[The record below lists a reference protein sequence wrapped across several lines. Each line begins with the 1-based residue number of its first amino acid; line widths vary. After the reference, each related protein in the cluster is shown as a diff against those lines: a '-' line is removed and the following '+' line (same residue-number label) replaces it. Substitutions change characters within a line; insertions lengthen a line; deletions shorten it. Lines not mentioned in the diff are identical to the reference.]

1 VNIKTNTKQW
11 ENVLRCYLTGLFLGG
26 LSSRSKQH
34 TGLLLVGLH
43 GGLGD
48 LSTGTIALLDGL
60 DDSDGNGLSH
70 ISYGES
76 SERSVVGE
84 WLDAHWLGWQH
95 LDNSRVTRLNLGR
108 VVLNLLTRSSVDLLD
123 HLVESAGDVRGVAIE
138 NWGVSL
144 LDFTWVVQDDDL
156 SVEALALGGWVVLGV
171 RAHITS
177 SDVLDGDVLDVE
189 ADVVAWYT
197 LWDLGVVHLDRLDL
211 SGDVGWR
218 EFHDH
223 TGLDDTGLD
232 STDWHSSNTTDL
244 VDILEWESEGL
255 VGWSDW
261 LIDGVEGLEEGL
273 TTLLAT
279 LLGLLSPALVPRH
292 VSGRLDHVIS
302 VPARD
307 RYESNG
313 LRVVTDLLD
322 VVADLLHDLL
332 VSVLGVLWL
341 GVVHLVDANDELLDA
356 EGEGEQSVLSG
367 LTVLGD
373 TGLELTD
380 TGGDDEDGAI
390 GLRGSGDHVLD
401 KVTVAWRV
409 DDGDLVLVGLELP
422 EGDIDGDT
430 SLSLGLQLVQ
440 NPSVLE
446 GAFAHLGGFLL
457 ELLDSSLVDT
467 TAFVDQMTG
476 GGRFTGID
484 VSDDD
489 DIDMSLCLSHVFCKF
504 DLRL

>member
-1 VNIKTNTKQW
+1 MCLHYLSSVHPN
-11 ENVLRCYLTGLFLGG
+11 LLLLTGLGG
-26 LSSRSKQH
+26 R
-34 TGLLLVGLH
+34 
-43 GGLGD
+43 LGD
-48 LSTGTIALLDGL
+48 LTRDIDLVDLLDDTDGNSL
-60 DDSDGNGLSH
+60 SHVSDGK
-70 ISYGES
+70 S
-76 SERSVVGE
+76 SKRSVLAE
-84 WLDAHWLGWQH
+84 SLNAHWLAWLE
-95 LDNSRVTRLNLGR
+95 LDNGGVTTLDLLWA
-108 VVLNLLTRSSVDLLD
+108 VLNLLTRSSIDLLLE
-123 HLVESAGDVRGVAIE
+123 LVESASDVRGVAIE
-138 NWGVSL
+138 HRGVTL
-144 LDFTWVVQDDDL
+144 LDLTWVVQDDDL
-156 SVEALALGGWVVLGV
+156 SIKSSRLLGGVVLGV
-171 RAHITS
+171 RAHVTS

-189 ADVVAWYT
+189 ADVVAWET
-197 LWDLGVVHLDRLDL
+197 LGDLGVVHLDGFDL
-211 SGDVGWR
+211 SGDVGR
-218 EFHDH
+218 SELDNH

-232 STDWHSSNTTDL
+232 SADWHSSNTANL
-244 VDILEWESEGL
+244 VDVLEGESEGL
-255 VGWSDW
+255 VGRSDRW
-261 LIDGVEGLEEGL
+261 VDAVESLEERLSG
-273 TTLLAT
+273 LLAA
-279 LLGLLSPALVPRH
+279 LLGLLLPALVPRH
-292 VSGRLDHVIS
+292 VGGSFDHVVS

-307 RYESNG
+307 WDESNR

-467 TAFVDQMTG
+467 TALVDQVTG

-484 VSDDD
+484 VTDNDNV
-489 DIDMSLCLSHVFCKF
+489 DMCFCLSHSFCKF